1 MDEKRCILHCWKCP
15 KASNAFS
22 LFLEKNSYNF
32 TWKLLPLAWPQSY
45 FCAELFSRMGLPEH
59 TVSYPFFHLSP
70 PPPSRLPYDPTNS
83 YLCTELSSRMGLP
96 SLTISYHF
104 LHRFP
109 CFTYHPTNY
118 LPLGTELSNRMGL
131 PDHDVTVPAS
141 SNSTWNTSTDYRRP
155 LART

>member
-70 PPPSRLPYDPTNS
+70 PPP
-83 YLCTELSSRMGLP
+83 
-96 SLTISYHF
+96 
-104 LHRFP
+104 
-109 CFTYHPTNY
+109 
-118 LPLGTELSNRMGL
+118 L
-131 PDHDVTVPAS
+131 PDFPTTQQIVTSVPSCPAEWDCRAWPS
-141 SNSTWNTSTDYRRP
+141 GIISFIAFPVLPTTQQTIYLWALNCPTEWDCPTTTSPFLRHQTP
-155 LART
+155 PETHPQTTVGH